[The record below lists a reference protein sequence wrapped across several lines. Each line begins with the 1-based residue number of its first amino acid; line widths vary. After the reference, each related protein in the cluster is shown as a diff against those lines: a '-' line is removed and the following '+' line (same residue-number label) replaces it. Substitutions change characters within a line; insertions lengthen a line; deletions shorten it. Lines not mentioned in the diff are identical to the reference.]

1 MKNYKSEQLRN
12 VVLLS
17 HGGAGKTSLAEAMLY
32 DSGAISRL
40 GRVEEGTT
48 VSDYDAE
55 EIRRKI
61 SVNTSLVPYEW
72 LEHKV
77 NVLDT
82 PGYADFVGEVKGAV
96 RAADGAVIILDA
108 VSGVE
113 VGTELVWDMPTK
125 LICLECC

>member
-1 MKNYKSEQLRN
+1 VKNYKSEQLRN

-96 RAADGAVIILDA
+96 RAADGAVILLDA